1 MAENWTKDRKD
12 NSAETEIMASKA
24 PTSLLF
30 FTFYE
35 ETAANLLQS
44 TNDLFSFDNGG
55 FHMYHF
61 ELAFINQLY
70 SIMTRLVRLS

>member
-30 FTFYE
+30 FTFHE
-35 ETAANLLQS
+35 EIGANVLQS
-44 TNDLFSFDNGG
+44 MNDLSSFDNTKGQFIPEG
-55 FHMYHF
+55 F
-61 ELAFINQLY
+61 LN
-70 SIMTRLVRLS
+70 LVPSSKKMN

>member
-35 ETAANLLQS
+35 ETGANVLQS
-44 TNDLFSFDNGG
+44 MNDLSSFDDTSLMN
-55 FHMYHF
+55 FF
-61 ELAFINQLY
+61 LFRWLANKKLFCTIVI
-70 SIMTRLVRLS
+70 S